1 MAKAVSQLE
10 KLAAYRNVSGWIMQQ
25 KDLDFPKLTNSGEE
39 TRFIFTTGDEC
50 HSLYFKNLLRL
61 LFTVLTAF

>member
-10 KLAAYRNVSGWIMQQ
+10 ELATYRNVSGWVIQR
-25 KDLDFPKLTNSGEE
+25 KDLDFSKLTNSGEE

-50 HSLYFKNLLRL
+50 HSLYFKNLLSL